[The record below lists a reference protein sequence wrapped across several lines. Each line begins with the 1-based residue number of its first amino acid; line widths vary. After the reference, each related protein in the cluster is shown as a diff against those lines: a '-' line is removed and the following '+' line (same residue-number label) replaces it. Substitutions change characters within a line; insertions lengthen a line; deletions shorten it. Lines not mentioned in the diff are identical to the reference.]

1 MTTSEFILGHSA
13 DDADERKW
21 EAHKIVWALLAAV
34 VLHFVIGIGIALS
47 SGLFS
52 SPLQLT
58 EDKPLELTLV
68 DLSTP
73 APTVP
78 KNSMFMETD
87 ESKASVEQP
96 KDKTFESNANSIGA
110 SQQPATGEAP
120 LPSQQGKD
128 RPSVDLETHQSS
140 LASQGAEPQ
149 PSVAPQE
156 SPKPSEAPT
165 PVTDAEQF
173 AMLTSTPRPTP
184 QPTASVEPQKPK
196 SVYQPYK
203 EQTRL
208 SGSITNRGAARINA
222 IGTPLGRY
230 QKVLNDAIGSHWYM
244 YVENQRDLISIG
256 TARVTYTIDRSGKIK
271 NLKVVENT
279 SNEAFANVC
288 LRSFLES
295 KMPPMPD
302 DVADTLPPEGLNGE
316 MSFIYFAN

>member
-13 DDADERKW
+13 DDAEDRKR

-58 EDKPLELTLV
+58 EDKPVELTLV

-78 KNSMFMETD
+78 KNSTFMETD
-87 ESKASVEQP
+87 ESKASVDQP
-96 KDKTFESNANSIGA
+96 KEKTFESNANSIGA
-110 SQQPATGEAP
+110 SQQPATGNAP

-196 SVYQPYK
+196 SVYQPMK

-256 TARVTYTIDRSGKIK
+256 TARVTYTIDRSGRIK
-271 NLKVVENT
+271 NLRVVENT

>member
-1 MTTSEFILGHSA
+1 L
-13 DDADERKW
+13 
-21 EAHKIVWALLAAV
+21 
-34 VLHFVIGIGIALS
+34 
-47 SGLFS
+47 
-52 SPLQLT
+52 
-58 EDKPLELTLV
+58 
-68 DLSTP
+68 
-73 APTVP
+73 
-78 KNSMFMETD
+78 
-87 ESKASVEQP
+87 
-96 KDKTFESNANSIGA
+96 
-110 SQQPATGEAP
+110 
-120 LPSQQGKD
+120 
-128 RPSVDLETHQSS
+128 
-140 LASQGAEPQ
+140 
-149 PSVAPQE
+149 
-156 SPKPSEAPT
+156 
-165 PVTDAEQF
+165 
-173 AMLTSTPRPTP
+173 
-184 QPTASVEPQKPK
+184 
-196 SVYQPYK
+196 K

-302 DVADTLPPEGLNGE
+302 DVADTLPPEGLSGE